1 MSISETGD
9 LFSLYLPIWN
19 GRNTGLRAVCM
30 KEKFMLNV
38 EKIKLMTKLSVYENT
53 EGKKYL
59 PISKYYRSDY
69 IGLALIKNFFITTI
83 GYLLLVA
90 AVVAYYSEYLL
101 SNIHKMNLVS
111 LGVELILGYVAM
123 LVFYSL
129 LTYIQYA
136 VKYRKAKKSVKE
148 YYVNL
153 SKLARMYD
161 REERKAGGRNGG
173 RRK

>member
-1 MSISETGD
+1 MCYMSISA
-9 LFSLYLPIWN
+9 IC
-19 GRNTGLRAVCM
+19 V

-38 EKIKLMTKLSVYENT
+38 EKVKLMTKLSLYEKT

-59 PISKYYRSDY
+59 PVSKYYRSDY

-90 AVVAYYSEYLL
+90 AGVVYYSDYLL
-101 SNIHKMNLVS
+101 DHVYEMDLVG
-111 LGVELILGYVAM
+111 LGARLLLGYLIF
-123 LVFYSL
+123 LVLYSL

-136 VKYRKAKKSVKE
+136 VRYRRAKKSVKD

-153 SKLARMYD
+153 SELARMYD
-161 REERKAGGRNGG
+161 REDKRNGARNTS
-173 RRK
+173 RRR

>member
-1 MSISETGD
+1 
-9 LFSLYLPIWN
+9 
-19 GRNTGLRAVCM
+19 
-30 KEKFMLNV
+30 MLNV
-38 EKIKLMTKLSVYENT
+38 EKVKLMTKLSVYEKT

-83 GYLLLVA
+83 GYLLLVGA
-90 AVVAYYSEYLL
+90 GMAYYSEYLL
-101 SNIHKMNLVS
+101 SNIHKMDLFS
-111 LGVELILGYVAM
+111 LGVELLLGYIAL

-136 VKYRKAKKSVKE
+136 VRYRKAKKSVKE

-161 REERKAGGRNGG
+161 REERRAGNQNGS